1 MKATVSDLI
10 VQRLSRW
17 GVKRIFGYPGDG
29 ITGLMGALD
38 RASDSMELVQVRHE
52 ETAALMA
59 CAHAKYTGE
68 VGVCLAT
75 SGPGAIHLLNGLY
88 DAKLDHQP
96 VMALVGQQPRSA
108 LGSNY
113 LQEVDLVSLFKDVA
127 GEYVHMASEASQ
139 ARHLI
144 DRAMRIAKSERTVT
158 CVVVPNDLQR
168 EDAIEQP
175 EQAHGSVHSSY
186 NFSSPTVVP
195 AEGDLRAAADL
206 LNAGEKVAILIGA
219 GALHAGS
226 QVMQV
231 AEVLGAGV
239 AKALLG
245 KAALADDLPFVTGA
259 IGLLGTKPSWDL
271 MQGCDTLLMIGT
283 RFPYAE
289 FLPEEGRARAVQIDL
304 DPRMVGIRY
313 ATEINLIGDSA
324 ETLERLLPLLE
335 PKKDRSWRKE
345 IEGWVSDWWQV
356 IEARAMQDAHPINP
370 QRVFW
375 ELSSRLPDRCVLA
388 ADSGSSA
395 NWYARDLKVRP
406 GMLASVSGTLATMG
420 CGLPYVL
427 AAKFAF
433 PDRVAIA
440 MIGDGAMQMNGI
452 NELIT
457 VAKYYKQWTDP
468 RLVILVLNNQ
478 DLNEVTWEQ
487 RAVEGDPRFESSQ
500 SLPDFPYARYADLIG
515 LKGIRVDDPAAI
527 GAAWDEAL
535 ASDRPVVLEA
545 ITDPDVPP
553 IPPHITLEQAKH
565 SLASLIKGDSETRGV
580 VTQGFKDKV
589 QDLLPHSPHKD

>member
-1 MKATVSDLI
+1 MKDSVADLI
-10 VQRLSRW
+10 IARLSQW
-17 GVKRIFGYPGDG
+17 GVQRIFGYPGDG
-29 ITGLMGALD
+29 ITGLIGALD
-38 RASDSMELVQVRHE
+38 RASDKMELIQVRHE

-68 VGVCLAT
+68 VGVCLAS

-96 VMALVGQQPRSA
+96 VFALVGQQPRSS

-127 GEYVHMASEASQ
+127 SDYVHMATEPSQ

-158 CVVVPNDLQR
+158 CVIVPNDVQR
-168 EDAIEQP
+168 ADAIEQP
-175 EQAHGSVHSSY
+175 EQEHGSVHSS
-186 NFSSPTVVP
+186 NSFSAPRVVP
-195 AEGDLRAAADL
+195 ADHDLEAAADL
-206 LNAGEKVAILIGA
+206 LNQGEKVAMLIGA
-219 GALHAGS
+219 GAMAATS
-226 QVMQV
+226 EVIEI

-245 KAALADDLPFVTGA
+245 KAALADDLPFVTGC
-259 IGLLGTKPSWDL
+259 IGLLGTKPSWDM
-271 MQGCDTLLMIGT
+271 MQECDTLLMIGT

-289 FLPEEGRARAVQIDL
+289 FLPAEGQARAVQIDL

-313 ATEINLIGDSA
+313 ATEINLVGDSA
-324 ETLERLLPLLE
+324 ETLEQLHPMLE
-335 PKKDRSWRKE
+335 PKQDRAWRRQ
-345 IEGWVSDWWQV
+345 IESWVSDWWEV
-356 IEARAMQDAHPINP
+356 VEGRAMQDADPINP

-375 ELSSRLPDRCVLA
+375 ELSSRLPDQCILS
-388 ADSGSSA
+388 ADSGSAA
-395 NWYARDLKVRP
+395 NWYARDLKLRA

-420 CGLPYVL
+420 CGVPYAL
-427 AAKFAF
+427 AAKLAF
-433 PDRVAIA
+433 PDRVGIA
-440 MIGDGAMQMNGI
+440 LVGDGAMQMNGI

-457 VAKYYKQWTDP
+457 VAKYYRTWSDP
-468 RLVILVLNNQ
+468 RLVVLVLNNQ

-487 RAVEGDPRFESSQ
+487 RAIEGDPRFASSQ
-500 SLPDFPYARYADLIG
+500 SLPDFPYAQYADLIG
-515 LKGIRVDDPAAI
+515 LKGIRVDDPAKI

-535 ASDRPVVLEA
+535 SSDRPVVLEA
-545 ITDPDVPP
+545 VTDPDVSP

-565 SLASLIKGDSETRGV
+565 FMSAVVHGDAESGGIIR
-580 VTQGFKDKV
+580 QGLKQKL
-589 QDLLPHSPHKD
+589 QGLLSTDQ